1 MVKYIQLMEETD
13 MNGVD
18 SITMKQMEEEIAC
31 LRKTFD
37 DIQLIPASSITED
50 CYCFQCKHKTIPC
63 DHCIAK
69 RAYATRQGVVK
80 FEFIDSD
87 VYQIY
92 ARYVE
97 IDETPYVM
105 ETIQKLEE
113 GTLID
118 IDGLEKVIKR
128 FSLEK
133 SFYYDPLTGAYNRRY
148 WEDEISHFHGTAGV
162 AFIDIDD
169 LKLYNDTYGHQGG
182 DACLQAVVHTIL
194 QNIRKTDFLIRYGGD
209 EFLLLLPNVSA
220 SSFSAKLRTLQEK
233 IHTTIVPDYERVQL
247 SVSIGGAMLYDGD
260 IKDVVSHADKLMYYA
275 KSYKN
280 TVATE
285 EDLELGKQGKPLK
298 QVRPLV
304 LIVDDSSMNRDI
316 LSDMLSSDY
325 RILEAADGKKA
336 ISLLSQYG
344 TQISLVL
351 LDIVMP
357 EKDGFEVLAKMNQE
371 HWIDDIP
378 VIMISSADSIQFI
391 RKSYEYGASDYI
403 GRPFDINTVR
413 QRVFNIIKLFTKQR
427 RLSQIVTAQIH
438 EKEKNNDMM
447 ISILSQA
454 IGYKSGETGLH
465 IMHIN
470 KLTELLLAQISK
482 LGSQYKLSWNDQSL
496 IATASAL
503 HDIGKIGIDEKI
515 LNKPGKLT
523 KEEFDIM
530 KTHTLIGADIIKSLD
545 KYQDNQLVQVAYEI
559 CRWHHERWDGKGY
572 PDGLTG
578 DEIPISAQVVA
589 LADVYD
595 ALVSK
600 RCYKDAFSHEKAVQ
614 MILNGECGIFNPLLL
629 QGLTEIQDT
638 IKTEYQKMLHV
649 EIH

>member
-1 MVKYIQLMEETD
+1 
-13 MNGVD
+13 MNGAEVL
-18 SITMKQMEEEIAC
+18 TMQQAQQEMDC
-31 LRKTFD
+31 LRTIFND
-37 DIQLIPASSITED
+37 VRLIPCSRIATD
-50 CYCFQCKHKTIPC
+50 CRCFQCENKIVPNDGCTAEK
-63 DHCIAK
+63 
-69 RAYATRQGVVK
+69 AYQTHHEAIK
-80 FEFIDSD
+80 FECIDNE

-92 ARYVE
+92 AKYVE
-97 IDETPYVM
+97 IDGTPYIM
-105 ETIQKLEE
+105 EMIRGLDE
-113 GTLID
+113 GMLID
-118 IDGLEKVIKR
+118 IEGFDEVIKK
-128 FSLEK
+128 FSFHK
-133 SFYYDPLTGAYNRRY
+133 TIYYDSLTGAYNRRY

-169 LKLYNDTYGHQGG
+169 LKLYNDTLGHQGG
-182 DACLQAVVHTIL
+182 DACLQAVVRTIL
-194 QNIRKTDFLIRYGGD
+194 QNIRQTDSLIRYGGD
-209 EFLLLLPNVSA
+209 EFLLVLPNVSA
-220 SSFSAKLRTLQEK
+220 SIFAAKLRTIQEK
-233 IHTTIVPDYERVQL
+233 IHATIVPNYENIKL
-247 SVSIGGAMLYDGD
+247 SVSIGGAMLYDGN

-280 TVATE
+280 TVAME
-285 EDLELGKQGKPLK
+285 EDMEAGDPGLPQKR
-298 QVRPLV
+298 VRPLV
-304 LIVDDSSMNRDI
+304 LIVDDSEMNRDI
-316 LSDMLSSDY
+316 LSEMLSNDY
-325 RILEAADGKKA
+325 RIMEAADGEAA
-336 ISLLSQYG
+336 ISLLGQYG

-357 EKDGFEVLAKMNQE
+357 KKNGFAVLERMNQE

-378 VIMISSADSIQFI
+378 VMMISSADSIQYI

-403 GRPFDINTVR
+403 SRPFDINTVR

-454 IGYKSGETGLH
+454 IGYKSGKTGVH
-465 IMHIN
+465 IRHIN
-470 KLTELLLAQISK
+470 KLTELLLGQLSK
-482 LGSQYKLSWNDQSL
+482 ITSQYKLSWNDQSL

-523 KEEFDIM
+523 KEEFEIM

-545 KYQDNQLVQVAYEI
+545 KYQDNKLVKISYEI

-572 PDGLTG
+572 PDGLKG

-600 RCYKDAFSHEKAVQ
+600 RCYKDAFSHDKAIQ
-614 MILNGECGIFNPLLL
+614 MILNGECGTFNPLLM
-629 QGLTEIQDT
+629 QGLKEIQEV
-638 IKTEYQKMLHV
+638 IRTEYPKW
-649 EIH
+649 